1 MSCLEMGWTLKNDSL
16 CIFKKKKKK
25 MLARLWTTV
34 TFQVMNLVF
43 SMLAEEITTATKI
56 KWFEVRHLDTIEHQ

>member
-1 MSCLEMGWTLKNDSL
+1 
-16 CIFKKKKKK
+16 